1 MRQFLLAVG
10 LTGLAA
16 LTALAAGEE
25 GKKAADKEAG
35 KKVEVKGTLR
45 TGVVAI
51 GGETTGVV
59 VATKGGTYEL
69 ELGKDKA
76 LRRQAE
82 KLNGKAVL
90 VAGTLEVRKG
100 VEVKERR
107 IITVTSLA
115 AADGK

>member
-10 LTGLAA
+10 LTGLAT

-25 GKKAADKEAG
+25 GKKADKEAG

-45 TGVVAI
+45 TGVVAV

-59 VATKGGTYEL
+59 VATKAGTYEL
-69 ELGKDKA
+69 ELGKDKD

-82 KLNGKAVL
+82 KFNGKAVV

-107 IITVTSLA
+107 IITVTSLT
-115 AADGK
+115 AADEK